1 MNQQTADVESLRD
14 VCDEITFDQI
24 DSIIENLS
32 AGNLSSFLN
41 NEKLNEALENDA
53 YLINNVRTQTGIT
66 KSCEHGQKIS
76 SIIKQKALKLNEAT
90 ALELL
95 DTILNVMLEKFSE
108 KREVTDAQDSSGKHT
123 HRCLDFVLMSKHFP
137 SGALAL
143 SSLSWDNLPL
153 SGLIAN
159 EYTSQQRQRRPTQS
173 FSNPHS
179 YKELDTLV
187 EYEQQLETKER
198 VERMKRR
205 IDLFSATEPLDFWEF
220 VLDRDPENGFNNT
233 CFNLYSL
240 TFLAT
245 NGDIEVFKCPGS
257 EVMIRARNKN
267 DSNSVNFQ
275 SIVTGWCYDQWLK
288 LVDKYSR

>member
-1 MNQQTADVESLRD
+1 MNQQAPDVESLRD
-14 VCDEITFDQI
+14 VCDELTFDQI
-24 DSIIENLS
+24 DSIIENLT

-66 KSCEHGQKIS
+66 KSCEHGQKVS

-95 DTILNVMLEKFSE
+95 DTILNLLLEKFGAE
-108 KREVTDAQDSSGKHT
+108 REVTDARDPSGKHT
-123 HRCLDFVLMSKHFP
+123 RRCLDFALMSKHFP

-143 SSLSWDNLPL
+143 SSLSWDSLPL
-153 SGLIAN
+153 SGLIAH
-159 EYTSQQRQRRPTQS
+159 EYASQQRQRRPAQT
-173 FSNPHS
+173 FSNPAS
-179 YKELDTLV
+179 YKELDALV

-205 IDLFSATEPLDFWEF
+205 IGLLSAAAPVDFWEF
-220 VLDRDPENGFNNT
+220 VLDRDPQNGFNNT

-245 NGDIEVFKCPGS
+245 NGDIEVFKSPRS
-257 EVMIRARNKN
+257 DVLIRARSKN

-288 LVDKYSR
+288 LVDKYST

>member
-14 VCDEITFDQI
+14 VCDELTFEQI

-66 KSCEHGQKIS
+66 KSCEHGQKIAT
-76 SIIKQKALKLNEAT
+76 IIKQKALKLNEAT

-95 DTILNVMLEKFSE
+95 DKILNVMLENFSE
-108 KREVTDAQDSSGKHT
+108 KSAFTDSQDSSGKHT
-123 HRCLDFVLMSKHFP
+123 QRCLDFVLMSKHFP

-159 EYTSQQRQRRPTQS
+159 EYTSQQRQRRQTQS
-173 FSNPHS
+173 FSNPPS

-187 EYEQQLETKER
+187 DYEQQLETKER
-198 VERMKRR
+198 VEQMKRR
-205 IDLFSATEPLDFWEF
+205 IELFSASDPLDFWEF

-245 NGDIEVFKCPGS
+245 NGDIEVFKGPGS

-267 DSNSVNFQ
+267 NSNSVNFQ
-275 SIVTGWCYDQWLK
+275 SIITGWCYDQWLK
-288 LVDKYSR
+288 LVDKYST